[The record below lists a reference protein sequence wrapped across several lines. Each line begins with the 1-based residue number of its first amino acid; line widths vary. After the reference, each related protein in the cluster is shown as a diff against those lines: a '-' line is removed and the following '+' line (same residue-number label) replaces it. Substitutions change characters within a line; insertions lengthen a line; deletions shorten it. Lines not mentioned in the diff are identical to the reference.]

1 MAWLALGRKEEFQG
15 DQCQRA
21 GNRTAA
27 LIVQA
32 ATGLANAHE
41 PLTNHANFRIFMMPP
56 LIHAGSAREG
66 KHFCTCAH
74 AHAPLPRARTI
85 AIFGKD
91 FVAVKS
97 YAK

>member
-27 LIVQA
+27 LFVQA

-56 LIHAGSAREG
+56 LIHAGSVREG

-74 AHAPLPRARTI
+74 AHAPPPHPHTI

-91 FVAVKS
+91 FVAAKS